1 MASEGR
7 SIMEAIRHNRGLKVA
22 ALAGAVVLWYAI
34 REVTSFEAKVQG
46 VQLDVLL
53 DPGWAVLDRSIDEVD
68 VLFRGSPSDIRYLN
82 RDQIRVEVDLRGQ
95 SVAGSRDVRLGP
107 RKVRAPGGVRA
118 ISVDPSEITLSLDR
132 EGAREVAVK
141 ADIVGNTP
149 DGFEVESVVCTPG
162 QVRLQGPEG
171 RLAGIAEAKTGPI
184 DLEGRLRSFT
194 LTRTVLSPSET
205 WSARVEPDRVRVD
218 VKIVER
224 STRKEVEGV
233 PVQLVVRPDTPP
245 INLVAEARVKL
256 SLKGR
261 SEILSGLEATNL
273 SAYVDCTAL
282 QPGEVREVTIFA
294 PVPNGVELL
303 GVEPA
308 QLRVEMRGP

>member
-1 MASEGR
+1 MAPEGR
-7 SIMEAIRHNRGLKVA
+7 TILDVIRHNRGLKVA
-22 ALAGAVVLWYAI
+22 AVAGAVVLWYAI
-34 REVTSFEAKVQG
+34 REITSFEAKVQG

-53 DPGWAVLDRSIDEVD
+53 DPGWAVLDRSVDEVD
-68 VLFRGSPSDIRYLN
+68 VTFRGSPSDIRYLN

-95 SVAGSRDVRLGP
+95 SVAGSVDVRLGP

-118 ISVDPSEITLSLDR
+118 VSVDPAEITLSLDR
-132 EGAREVAVK
+132 AGAREVVVK
-141 ADIVGNTP
+141 ADIVGSTP
-149 DGFEVESVVCTPG
+149 DGFEVESVVCTPD

-194 LTRTVLSPSET
+194 LTRTVLPPSET

-245 INLVAEARVKL
+245 INLVADARVKL

-273 SAYVDCTAL
+273 NAYVDCTGL
-282 QPGEVREVTIFA
+282 QPGEVREVPIFA
-294 PVPNGVELL
+294 PVPNGVELIE
-303 GVEPA
+303 VQPA
-308 QLRVEMRGP
+308 LLRVEMRGP

>member
-1 MASEGR
+1 MALDWQKIGR
-7 SIMEAIRHNRGLKVA
+7 DIRHNRGLKLA
-22 ALAGAVVLWYAI
+22 AVVGAVMLWYAI
-34 REVTSFEAKVQG
+34 RAVTSFEANVQG

-68 VLFRGSPSDIRYLN
+68 VLFRGSPSDIRYLS

-107 RKVRAPGGVRA
+107 RRVRAPGGVRA
-118 ISVDPSEITLSLDR
+118 ISVDPAEITLSLDR

-141 ADIVGNTP
+141 AEIVGSTP
-149 DGFEVESVVCTPG
+149 DGFEVESVVCTPA

-171 RLAGIAEAKTGPI
+171 RLAGIQELKTGPI

-194 LTRTVLSPSET
+194 LTRTVQPPSET

-218 VKIVER
+218 VTIVER
-224 STRKEVEGV
+224 STRREVEGV

-245 INLVAEARVKL
+245 INLASANGVKI

-261 SEILSGLEATNL
+261 SEVLAGVSGTNL
-273 SAYVDCTAL
+273 TAYVDCTTL
-282 QPGEVREVTIFA
+282 QPGEVREVKVFV
-294 PVPNGVELL
+294 PVPAGAELL
-303 GVEPA
+303 SVDPPT
-308 QLRVEMRGP
+308 LRVEMKAP

>member
-1 MASEGR
+1 MDVF
-7 SIMEAIRHNRGLKVA
+7 RHNRGLKVA

-46 VQLDVLL
+46 VQLDVLM

-118 ISVDPSEITLSLDR
+118 VSVDPSEITLSLDR

-149 DGFEVESVVCTPG
+149 DGFEVESVVCTPPM
-162 QVRLQGPEG
+162 VRLQGPEG

-245 INLVAEARVKL
+245 IKLAADARVKL

-294 PVPNGVELL
+294 PVPSGVELL